1 MAETPTRRSRIIG
14 TLLILVPVI
23 VALTGALDAPSQRS
37 AEAALARSLVTFALA
52 RTLDAAIS
60 VAQGT
65 EVAVEP
71 GGVGVN
77 FAPGQA
83 LDPIN
88 DLVERFS
95 FAMLVA
101 TSSLALQG
109 VLLEMTRWWAANV
122 ALVIAAALAL
132 AAIWRPVWLGQVGT
146 RAAIRV
152 LSIVVFVRF
161 AIPVFVLGSSLVFQT
176 FLAADHRAAN
186 DALTATGTEIEAL
199 AQETETPPAVP
210 APEPSLTERL
220 GNLFDESLEA
230 LDVRERMRRVADAV
244 SGAVENMVH
253 LIVIFA
259 LEAIILPLVFVWLF
273 AEALKN
279 LAARATQL

>member
-1 MAETPTRRSRIIG
+1 MAETPTRRSKVIG
-14 TLLILVPVI
+14 TLLVIVPVI

-37 AEAALARSLVTFALA
+37 AEAALARSLVTFAIA

-109 VLLEMTRWWAANV
+109 VLLEMARWWAANL

-132 AAIWRPVWLGQVGT
+132 TAIWRPTWLGQFGT

-186 DALTATGTEIEAL
+186 DALTVTGTEIEAL
-199 AQETETPPAVP
+199 AQESESAATAPT
-210 APEPSLTERL
+210 PEPSLTERL
-220 GNLFDESLEA
+220 GDLIDDSLQA
-230 LDVRERMRRVADAV
+230 IDVRERMRRAADSV

-259 LEAIILPLVFVWLF
+259 LESIILPLVFLWLF
-273 AEALKN
+273 AEALKKI
-279 LAARATQL
+279 AARATHL